1 MPISIDPF
9 FVHIFWAEEEEERH
23 EEAEER
29 AGLEGFRVSGLK
41 YERKLE
47 IGDLELVVD
56 EHSHRT
62 HESKRDLR
70 DLLWNIVEELEDR
83 RRK

>member
-1 MPISIDPF
+1 
-9 FVHIFWAEEEEERH
+9 
-23 EEAEER
+23 
-29 AGLEGFRVSGLK
+29 
-41 YERKLE
+41 
-47 IGDLELVVD
+47 LVVD